1 MENAPPRRSPLDST
15 SGFSTMSGLSRASA
29 VSAISTPSRLPDP
42 VSGFLSSI
50 QQAAK
55 WLWRKKWL
63 VPVLHSQFWFS
74 ACFSLLAPFYPTL
87 ADLKGVH
94 QSVYGYVFSVFKLF
108 MFIGSITSEKLIEKF
123 SPVPLYVVGLLGTFL
138 FDICIGSLFWVN
150 DRNIFIGL
158 SFPLA
163 VVGGFL
169 ACSYS
174 ISMYSILTERFS
186 TKPGLIIAS
195 MEFLWGIGNMVGTL
209 AGGVLIDFWN
219 FSLPFFA
226 SGIIMVMLI
235 PTIIKNGPI
244 KPSRSHSEKDLA
256 PRSSFNPLNQQ
267 DRNPELSAC
276 TNTVNGSQVD
286 YRRMVFRPLFLIDM
300 VTVCLSW
307 VVMSF
312 NEPTLARY
320 LTQFHLS
327 NTGVGLVFCVQFA
340 SYAIGAIISGILSHL
355 GLCTALAFLVIGP
368 APFIQSEP
376 KLSFIYL
383 SQVFTG
389 LGMAGQFVCGFAHA
403 LKISIKAGYPGNIK
417 TSGVIASAT
426 FIFMVLGAIVTP
438 PIASYLVER
447 FQYRTGSM
455 FIFILLLFWSVVNL
469 GVFIKSLIDKIR
481 STN

>member
-256 PRSSFNPLNQQ
+256 PRSSFNSLNQQ

-320 LTQFHLS
+320 LTQQEEFFLFF
-327 NTGVGLVFCVQFA
+327 GQ
-340 SYAIGAIISGILSHL
+340 
-355 GLCTALAFLVIGP
+355 LCTALAFLVIGP